1 MEVHTKIFTGALIM
15 AALGGTPPLQAAEQP
30 KRGANIEDLPI
41 DASGTPTPQATKPPI
56 APPAE
61 NGEMIMVPRALW
73 EKLLRDV
80 EELKAKTGTPS
91 TPSTT
96 VPPLETMRTSVKFTW
111 SPAAPSS
118 FSMRILSLAATRY
131 CLPPVL
137 MTAYIL

>member
-1 MEVHTKIFTGALIM
+1 MKMEVHTKIFTGALIM

-96 VPPLETMRTSVKFTW
+96 VPPLETEPSKSGTQTS
-111 SPAAPSS
+111 SS
-118 FSMRILSLAATRY
+118 GSRNYLLLPDISL
-131 CLPPVL
+131 VL
-137 MTAYIL
+137 Q